1 MGLVAHYTQTLMR
14 RLFLFLTLLS
24 MAAPSLPAAAP
35 AKPAKPAQPASRQ
48 RTEAELQV
56 IAAQIEQVRQQ
67 VQRDAVAR
75 DRLARELRA
84 AEQTVASARSQLAQ
98 LRAQRDQRATAR
110 ERLRDQR
117 RERQTRLAADRA
129 QLAKQLRA
137 LYLLGRQDPLLLL
150 LNQHDPGEAARR
162 LTYGGYIGRFRASQI
177 DRINA
182 DIASIDDLDRKIAAE
197 DQRLS
202 ELEGRQR
209 VQVGELEKARVQR
222 GKVLVSLEQEA
233 QNRVQSLARLQRQQ
247 AALEAVLK
255 EINRALER
263 FSAGPNDAFAKL
275 RGKLGWPVEGR
286 LAARFGEIRAGS
298 VRWNGVLVVAERG
311 TPVRAIHAGRVAYA
325 DWLPGLGQLLIIDH
339 GGGYLSLYGHNDQ
352 LYKST
357 GATVAPGE
365 VVAAVGDTGGRDQP
379 ELYFEIRSGGKP
391 IDPRPWFSRP
401 TPP

>member
-1 MGLVAHYTQTLMR
+1 M
-14 RLFLFLTLLS
+14 
-24 MAAPSLPAAAP
+24 
-35 AKPAKPAQPASRQ
+35 
-48 RTEAELQV
+48 
-56 IAAQIEQVRQQ
+56 
-67 VQRDAVAR
+67 
-75 DRLARELRA
+75 
-84 AEQTVASARSQLAQ
+84 
-98 LRAQRDQRATAR
+98 
-110 ERLRDQR
+110 
-117 RERQTRLAADRA
+117 
-129 QLAKQLRA
+129 
-137 LYLLGRQDPLLLL
+137 
-150 LNQHDPGEAARR
+150 
-162 LTYGGYIGRFRASQI
+162 
-177 DRINA
+177 
-182 DIASIDDLDRKIAAE
+182 
-197 DQRLS
+197 
-202 ELEGRQR
+202 
-209 VQVGELEKARVQR
+209 QVGELEKARAQR

-298 VRWNGVLVVAERG
+298 VRWNGVLVAAERG

-352 LYKST
+352 LYKSA
-357 GATVAPGE
+357 GATVTPGE

-391 IDPRPWFSRP
+391 IDPRPWFNRP
-401 TPP
+401 NPP